1 MYLCT
6 LKLPLKSK
14 FIFRIIRNF
23 HSFTPPTPFRP
34 QNYSSYLGRGV
45 PTVGIR
51 RETINAWERRVPLTP
66 NHVKVLTKKGVRVI
80 IQPSNRRAFPI
91 QDYIGAGATVQEDL
105 SQAQLIVSVKQVPV
119 EDLIPNKTYAFFS
132 HTIKAQQDNMEMLD
146 SILARKIRLI
156 DFEKMTDVE
165 DRRLVYF
172 GKWAGYTGFIDILH
186 GLGLRLLA
194 LGHHTPFIHIAL
206 AHNYSDSHMAI
217 NAVRDCGYEIAL
229 NRMPRS
235 IGPLIF
241 VFTGTGNVSKGAQ
254 ELFRHF
260 PHEFVDASTLPQVAK
275 KGQLNKVYG
284 CVVSRADHMIR
295 KEGGIYKREEFEK
308 QPELYVS
315 KFASEIAPYATVIL
329 NCVFWGV
336 NTPRLL
342 TIPDAKILLTP
353 RVNKSLEVPGC
364 PSLPHRLMAICDIS
378 ADPGGSIEF
387 MTECTTIDKPFTV
400 YDADLNQSTD
410 SFDAP
415 SGCLICSIDNMPAQL
430 PVEASEQFGSLLLP
444 YVMDLLNCSTDQP
457 FNSLQCSEE
466 VKRAIITTDGEL
478 TPNYKYIEELRNE
491 QRRSAHKSRAMTP
504 TTRRV
509 LLLGA
514 GMVSDP
520 LAKYFAGL
528 PHVALTVADSSRNVQ
543 RHSSL
548 GDNIETVIVDIHKE
562 TERVNELVARNEL
575 CISLLPYTLHPQI
588 VRMCIKNQTNMVT
601 SSYITPELQAMNDA
615 CKTAG
620 ITVMNEAGLDPGIDH
635 MLAMQCIDQV
645 HAYGGK
651 VISFVS
657 FAGGLPAP
665 EASDNALRYKFSWS
679 PKGVLMALTSPAR
692 YLMNGNV
699 VELGSNGEVFEDLH
713 EIDFMPG
720 FNLIG
725 YANRDSTKYA
735 EIYGVQG
742 ECKTL
747 LRGTLRY
754 KGFVEAVKALKQIG
768 YLSTE
773 KKDFLD
779 PTEGP
784 DLTWKQITASL
795 LNQQIDIFPDSLKNI
810 ALDCLGGEG
819 KIRELNGLD
828 QIGLFSDAT
837 PERHLTPLDTLVPH
851 LAKALAYIPGEKDL
865 VILNHDIVAQL
876 PSGALE
882 YHRINLV
889 AYGEQPKNGYSA
901 MASTVGYT
909 TAIVSNMILDGE
921 IQETGMLRPTSKTVY
936 RPVLQRLKD
945 FGIKANSIVKQQ
957 NF

>member
-146 SILARKIRLI
+146 
-156 DFEKMTDVE
+156 T
-165 DRRLVYF
+165 
-172 GKWAGYTGFIDILH
+172 
-186 GLGLRLLA
+186 
-194 LGHHTPFIHIAL
+194 
-206 AHNYSDSHMAI
+206 HNYSDSHMAI

-295 KEGGIYKREEFEK
+295 KEGGTYKREEFEK

-410 SFDAP
+410 
-415 SGCLICSIDNMPAQL
+415 
-430 PVEASEQFGSLLLP
+430 
-444 YVMDLLNCSTDQP
+444 
-457 FNSLQCSEE
+457 
-466 VKRAIITTDGEL
+466 R
-478 TPNYKYIEELRNE
+478 
-491 QRRSAHKSRAMTP
+491 
-504 TTRRV
+504 
-509 LLLGA
+509 
-514 GMVSDP
+514 
-520 LAKYFAGL
+520 
-528 PHVALTVADSSRNVQ
+528 
-543 RHSSL
+543 
-548 GDNIETVIVDIHKE
+548 
-562 TERVNELVARNEL
+562 
-575 CISLLPYTLHPQI
+575 
-588 VRMCIKNQTNMVT
+588 
-601 SSYITPELQAMNDA
+601 
-615 CKTAG
+615 
-620 ITVMNEAGLDPGIDH
+620 
-635 MLAMQCIDQV
+635 
-645 HAYGGK
+645 
-651 VISFVS
+651 
-657 FAGGLPAP
+657 
-665 EASDNALRYKFSWS
+665 
-679 PKGVLMALTSPAR
+679 
-692 YLMNGNV
+692 
-699 VELGSNGEVFEDLH
+699 
-713 EIDFMPG
+713 
-720 FNLIG
+720 
-725 YANRDSTKYA
+725 
-735 EIYGVQG
+735 
-742 ECKTL
+742 
-747 LRGTLRY
+747 
-754 KGFVEAVKALKQIG
+754 
-768 YLSTE
+768 
-773 KKDFLD
+773 
-779 PTEGP
+779 
-784 DLTWKQITASL
+784 
-795 LNQQIDIFPDSLKNI
+795 
-810 ALDCLGGEG
+810 
-819 KIRELNGLD
+819 
-828 QIGLFSDAT
+828 
-837 PERHLTPLDTLVPH
+837 
-851 LAKALAYIPGEKDL
+851 
-865 VILNHDIVAQL
+865 
-876 PSGALE
+876 
-882 YHRINLV
+882 
-889 AYGEQPKNGYSA
+889 
-901 MASTVGYT
+901 
-909 TAIVSNMILDGE
+909 
-921 IQETGMLRPTSKTVY
+921 
-936 RPVLQRLKD
+936 
-945 FGIKANSIVKQQ
+945 
-957 NF
+957 